1 MIKNIYGIF
10 DNIKKIPDSFSDLH
24 KTGKYIFMFWI
35 LHPIIDWMCSR
46 INLGIHLNFRFYII
60 FFPVDISYHLGKIK
74 LIKNDDHKE

>member
-1 MIKNIYGIF
+1 
-10 DNIKKIPDSFSDLH
+10 
-24 KTGKYIFMFWI
+24 MFWI

-74 LIKNDDHKE
+74 LIENDVHKE